1 MRRSTIAM
9 LSVAAVASLLAFV
22 LELLFAIG
30 SR

>member
-9 LSVAAVASLLAFV
+9 LSVAAGASLLAFA
-22 LELLFAIG
+22 LEIFFAIG